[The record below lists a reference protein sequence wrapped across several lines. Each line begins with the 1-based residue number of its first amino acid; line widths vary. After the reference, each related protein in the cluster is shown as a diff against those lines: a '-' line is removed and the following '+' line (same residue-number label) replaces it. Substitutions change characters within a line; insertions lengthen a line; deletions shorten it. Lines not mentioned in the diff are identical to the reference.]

1 MAILPDAVGPP
12 DWADIG
18 LLPPQDDSGGTA
30 SLARRLR
37 LDGWLALGPSRRVAL
52 SLPRDRRHQVDAIL
66 EAQLQGVSALALCPS
81 PPALPAS
88 SELAAAFSA
97 AVYPYRR

>member
-12 DWADIG
+12 EWADIG
-18 LLPPQDDSGGTA
+18 LLPPQPDAGRTT

-37 LDGWLALGPSRRVAL
+37 LDGWLAPDPTRRVAL
-52 SLPRDRRHQVDAIL
+52 SLPRDRRHQVEAIV
-66 EAQLQGVSALALCPS
+66 EAQRQGVSALALCPS